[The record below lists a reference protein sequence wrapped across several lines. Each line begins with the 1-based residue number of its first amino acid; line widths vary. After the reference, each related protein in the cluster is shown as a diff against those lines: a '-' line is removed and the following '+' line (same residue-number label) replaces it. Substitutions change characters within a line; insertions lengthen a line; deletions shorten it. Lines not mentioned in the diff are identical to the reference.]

1 VPYLRC
7 YHHSLNTVDVLET
20 QLKDEYDFDKPS
32 TKTWIVTIEDK
43 GSVSFPEEL
52 LQQLGWET
60 GDEPKTSP
68 KLSRHDRSRRKN
80 AAG

>member
-1 VPYLRC
+1 
-7 YHHSLNTVDVLET
+7 VLET

-60 GDEPKTSP
+60 GDDLEWFEIGDHEFLLVKIESP
-68 KLSRHDRSRRKN
+68 
-80 AAG
+80 